1 VTDEAEEP
9 IILNDAM
16 LRRMVWDLIPHE
28 DIGTEYYD
36 AVGLGPIED
45 DVAEMEHDAAHDRYD
60 NLEPILPLVTTLG
73 NMAGNVIAQAILL
86 RTDQQLDEDEAEH
99 VVNTVVL
106 NAVAASMAV
115 LIELLDIGALIVGGE
130 VRRYE

>member
-1 VTDEAEEP
+1 
-9 IILNDAM
+9 
-16 LRRMVWDLIPHE
+16 
-28 DIGTEYYD
+28 
-36 AVGLGPIED
+36 
-45 DVAEMEHDAAHDRYD
+45 
-60 NLEPILPLVTTLG
+60 
-73 NMAGNVIAQAILL
+73 
-86 RTDQQLDEDEAEH
+86 LDEDEAEH